1 MRQEYANMHLKKSKR
16 KAFTLLNPLL
26 LGACGSDN
34 IKDFLSCSGKS
45 ICGREGADTLIGTS
59 ANDLIL
65 GFFGDDQIDGLSGD
79 DVIKGHN
86 GNDIINAGD
95 GDDQIEGGSGDD
107 TLNGMAGIDYILG
120 GSGSDTIDG
129 GQGDDTIYGGQGDDT
144 LNGGSGS
151 DIVFGDDGNDLIYF
165 ELADELASGGAG
177 EDTIRFDATT
187 NTLDVTFNLNTGMA
201 YYTELGNMFQKNL
214 NSIENLESTVSS
226 NLHIVGAVET
236 TKISTGSGNDLV
248 EINSRYQ
255 TSKTG
260 YVSTGSGND
269 RVSLKSFEKISLDLG
284 VGDDAVEIM
293 GGFDTINGGD
303 GSDTLVVSEFWTFE
317 NTTIS
322 LQDGVVYSLQLNML
336 ETKYLNTLNS
346 IENVTIKSDKPFK
359 IIGNDQDNIILG
371 SNGNDVIEAGSGI
384 DFIDGGLGS
393 DTIVLT
399 ENILSID
406 TVVASNSL
414 ESIDQIIG
422 WDVNSVDNGGD
433 ILDVTNPF
441 ASSSVAQIDLTSTV
455 TISGIISACKSIS
468 INDRGLISLIDEDV
482 ATGGDDTILV
492 ASLSDLE
499 EVATQ
504 IISIID
510 EATVV
515 LQFDNN
521 NDTNVD
527 STFMISKHTGGA
539 EFAIF
544 SGVLFSGVSSVD
556 TAGELFIT

>member
-1 MRQEYANMHLKKSKR
+1 MHLKKSKR
-16 KAFTLLNPLL
+16 KVFTLLNPLL
-26 LGACGSDN
+26 LSACGSDN
-34 IKDFLSCSGKS
+34 VKDFLSCNGKS
-45 ICGREGADTLIGTS
+45 ICGREDADTLIGTS

-79 DVIKGHN
+79 DLIKGHN

-95 GDDQIEGGSGDD
+95 GNDQIEGGPGDD
-107 TLNGMAGIDYILG
+107 KINGMAGIDYILG

-165 ELADELASGGAG
+165 ELADELVSGGAG
-177 EDTIRFDATT
+177 EDTVRFDATT

-214 NSIENLESTVSS
+214 NSIENFESTVSS

-269 RVSLKSFEKISLDLG
+269 RVLLKSFEKISLDLG

-303 GSDTLVVSEFWTFE
+303 GSDTLIVSAFWTFE

-322 LQDGVVYSLQLNML
+322 LQDGAVYSLQLNML

-346 IENVTIKSDKPFK
+346 IENVTIQSDKPFK
-359 IIGNDQDNIILG
+359 IIGNDQDNVILG
-371 SNGNDVIEAGSGI
+371 SNGNDVIEAASGI

-399 ENILSID
+399 ESIPSID
-406 TVVASNSL
+406 TVVAASSL
-414 ESIDQIIG
+414 ESVDQIIG
-422 WDVNSVDNGGD
+422 WDVNSVDNSGD

-441 ASSSVAQIDLTSTV
+441 ASSSIAQIDLTSPV

-499 EVATQ
+499 EVATE

-521 NDTNVD
+521 NDTNAD

-544 SGVLFSGVSSVD
+544 SGLLFSGVSSVD
-556 TAGELFIT
+556 TAGELFIS

>member
-1 MRQEYANMHLKKSKR
+1 MHLKKSKR
-16 KAFTLLNPLL
+16 KVFTLLNPLL
-26 LGACGSDN
+26 LSACGSDN
-34 IKDFLSCSGKS
+34 VKDFLSCNGKS
-45 ICGREGADTLIGTS
+45 ICGREDADTLIGTS
-59 ANDLIL
+59 ANDLIY

-79 DVIKGHN
+79 DLIKGHN

-95 GDDQIEGGSGDD
+95 GNDQIEGGPGDD
-107 TLNGMAGIDYILG
+107 KINGMAGIDYILG

-165 ELADELASGGAG
+165 ELADELVSGGAG
-177 EDTIRFDATT
+177 EDTVRFDATT

-201 YYTELGNMFQKNL
+201 YYTELGNVFQKNL
-214 NSIENLESTVSS
+214 NSIENFESTVSS

-269 RVSLKSFEKISLDLG
+269 RVLLKSFEKISLDLG

-303 GSDTLVVSEFWTFE
+303 GSDTLIVSAFWTFE

-322 LQDGVVYSLQLNML
+322 LQDGAVYSLQLNML

-346 IENVTIKSDKPFK
+346 IENVTIQSDKPFK
-359 IIGNDQDNIILG
+359 IIGNDQDNVILG
-371 SNGNDVIEAGSGI
+371 SNGNDVIEAASGI

-399 ENILSID
+399 ESIPSID
-406 TVVASNSL
+406 TVVAASSL

-422 WDVNSVDNGGD
+422 WDVNSVDNSGD

-441 ASSSVAQIDLTSTV
+441 ASSSIAQIDLTSPV

-499 EVATQ
+499 EVATE

-521 NDTNVD
+521 NDTNAD

-544 SGVLFSGVSSVD
+544 SGLLFSGVSSVD
-556 TAGELFIT
+556 TAGELFIS

>member
-1 MRQEYANMHLKKSKR
+1 MHLKKSKR
-16 KAFTLLNPLL
+16 KVFTLLNPLL
-26 LGACGSDN
+26 LGACGSEN
-34 IKDFLSCSGKS
+34 VKDFLSCTGKS
-45 ICGREGADTLIGTS
+45 ICGSEDADTLIGTS

-65 GFFGDDQIDGLSGD
+65 GFFGDDQIDGLSGH

-86 GNDIINAGD
+86 GNDTINAGD
-95 GDDQIEGGSGDD
+95 GDDQIDGGSGDD
-107 TLNGMAGIDYILG
+107 TINGMSGSDYIEG

-129 GQGDDTIYGGQGDDT
+129 GQGDDTIYGGKGDDT
-144 LNGGSGS
+144 LNGGNGS

-165 ELADELASGGAG
+165 QLADELISGGSG
-177 EDTIRFDATT
+177 DDTVRFDANT
-187 NTLDVTFNLNTGMA
+187 NTLDITFNLNTGRA
-201 YYTELGNMFQKNL
+201 YYTELGSMFQKNL
-214 NSIENLESTVSS
+214 VSIENFESTVSS
-226 NLHIVGAVET
+226 NLYIVGAADT
-236 TKISTGSGNDLV
+236 TKISTGSGDDSV
-248 EINSRYQ
+248 EINSRYE

-303 GSDTLVVSEFWTFE
+303 GSDTLVVSEYWTFE

-336 ETKYLNTLNS
+336 ETKYLNTLIS
-346 IENVTIKSDKPFK
+346 IENVTIQSDKPFK

-371 SNGNDVIEAGSGI
+371 SNGNDVIEAASGI

-399 ENILSID
+399 ESIPSID
-406 TVVASNSL
+406 TVVAASSL

-422 WDVNSVDNGGD
+422 WDVNSVDNSGD

-441 ASSSVAQIDLTSTV
+441 ASSSIAQIDLTSPV

-510 EATVV
+510 DSTVV

-544 SGVLFSGVSSVD
+544 SGVLLSGVSSVD
-556 TAGELFIT
+556 TAGELFIS